1 MRWFYLAVVVV
12 FVAALLIFLFQ
23 NTDNVS
29 VSFLTFGVTAPLAV
43 VVLIVYVI
51 GALTGGSL
59 YAMLRRS
66 IQGSRNY

>member
-1 MRWFYLAVVVV
+1 MSAS
-12 FVAALLIFLFQ
+12 
-23 NTDNVS
+23 T
-29 VSFLTFGVTAPLAV
+29 FLTFGVTAPLAV